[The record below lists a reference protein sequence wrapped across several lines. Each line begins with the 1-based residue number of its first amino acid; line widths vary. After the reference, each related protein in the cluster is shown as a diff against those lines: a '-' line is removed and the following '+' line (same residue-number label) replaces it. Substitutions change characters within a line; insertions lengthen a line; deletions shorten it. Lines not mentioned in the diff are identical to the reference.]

1 MTRTDFTHEDGRHWQ
16 QAVVGSPYDP
26 SIAESYWPPL
36 TKRQTRDLHKLVI
49 IANFTVPWAGIRLV
63 RGPG

>member
-36 TKRQTRDLHKLVI
+36 TKRLPLTAFL
-49 IANFTVPWAGIRLV
+49 IRGLELGGCPPTA
-63 RGPG
+63 R